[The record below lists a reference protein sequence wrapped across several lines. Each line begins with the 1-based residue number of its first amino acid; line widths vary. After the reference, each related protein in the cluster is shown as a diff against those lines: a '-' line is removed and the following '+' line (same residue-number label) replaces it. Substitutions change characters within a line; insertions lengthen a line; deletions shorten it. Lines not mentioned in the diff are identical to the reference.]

1 MARPC
6 SALRERLWWGDVG
19 SELKLN
25 TTVLTDCTHSFHVDF
40 VQKLTSFDRM
50 QNVVKMFA
58 MNESALSIYLYHRLL
73 G

>member
-1 MARPC
+1 M
-6 SALRERLWWGDVG
+6 
-19 SELKLN
+19 ELKLN
-25 TTVLTDCTHSFHVDF
+25 AIVLTGCAHSFHVDF
-40 VQKLTSFDRM
+40 VWKSTSFDCM